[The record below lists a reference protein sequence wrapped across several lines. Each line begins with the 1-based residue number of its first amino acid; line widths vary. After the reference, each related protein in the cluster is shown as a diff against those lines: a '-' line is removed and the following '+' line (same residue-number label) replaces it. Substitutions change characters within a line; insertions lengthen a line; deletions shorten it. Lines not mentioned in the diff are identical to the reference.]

1 MAEVTF
7 AHLLEEQ
14 KKTNELLAKQ
24 RNPLDGRTGAGRA
37 LLESQRET
45 TSAVREGD
53 KQTAGDYIK
62 QSAIE
67 VFAEYDTFRREK
79 KFKTDPKNKSQD
91 DDQFE
96 KSRKQI
102 KGNVIPLHKKSLDVQ
117 ESQLTELVSIAKN
130 MGLVVKMNK
139 ESIER
144 MKEQVQALAPT
155 KSDGVP
161 NALQLEDK
169 RGFFS
174 KYLSRERGMFQ
185 SKIKDPIS
193 SGFSGLKGAAMSKF
207 SKGLTAI
214 GGFAKNFTLIGAG
227 ISVLKTL
234 PGIFKAGFNL
244 TTKLVKSVA
253 SIGKT
258 VFGVV
263 KGIAGSVLSL
273 VGSIGN
279 VLLAPFKKVGGILFS
294 VLKFLGFAGLAFFAM
309 KNFQTIRNVI
319 VGLAEYFD
327 SGKFPQD
334 ASKVLDIIKNV
345 YGTIVSI
352 ATTIKEYIQNLQ
364 TQAEESLGFGFS
376 DAIKSMK
383 EGDYLDA
390 GKQILSVVATM
401 IGKGFTQIVES
412 EEFRETI
419 HNALNAI
426 LTPINDFFA
435 KSLLGRL
442 VGFRKAGPEGVM
454 GRFEYQRPQTAKEL
468 AEERIAHLRLM
479 RQETVFGGPHGD
491 VPSLQFKPGVSD
503 LTQEQIDLI
512 YEKAKKDVEMR
523 DRPKGLFNF
532 TDNSGNGGTT
542 VNMNGGERVDDAVYV
557 GRTGRNTRGL

>member
-24 RNPLDGRTGAGRA
+24 RSPLDGRTGAGRA

-45 TSAVREGD
+45 TSAVKEGD
-53 KQTAGDYIK
+53 KQTATDYIK

-67 VFAEYDTFRREK
+67 VFAEYDTYRREK
-79 KFKTDPKNKSQD
+79 KFKTDPKMQSQD
-91 DDQFE
+91 DDRFDEIKKFNDNNVVNFHE
-96 KSRKQI
+96 KSITKISELFTQAAANEHEKILKNIDGGIGGLNAKVAHMQLEGKKTEEQKDRKD
-102 KGNVIPLHKKSLDVQ
+102 KKSKFIPQ
-117 ESQLTELVSIAKN
+117 ERTFGNILGRFMGKEGLTGE
-130 MGLVVKMNK
+130 G
-139 ESIER
+139 
-144 MKEQVQALAPT
+144 
-155 KSDGVP
+155 G
-161 NALQLEDK
+161 
-169 RGFFS
+169 
-174 KYLSRERGMFQ
+174 
-185 SKIKDPIS
+185 
-193 SGFSGLKGAAMSKF
+193 GLKLSGIKKF
-207 SKGLTAI
+207 
-214 GGFAKNFTLIGAG
+214 IGAG
-227 ISVLKTL
+227 SKLFLKLTPIGRFIGGGFKL
-234 PGIFKAGFNL
+234 LSSLGGFVMNAFSGIMKSFNFL
-244 TTKLVKSVA
+244 KDTIIAPIVKYT
-253 SIGKT
+253 GKIL
-258 VFGVV
+258 G
-263 KGIAGSVLSL
+263 GLGSVLGML
-273 VGSIGN
+273 GGFIA
-279 VLLAPFKKVGGILFS
+279 APFKFLLKSPLIRALGI
-294 VLKFLGFAGLAFFAM
+294 AGLAFLAF
-309 KNFQTIRNVI
+309 KNFDTIRTAIIN
-319 VGLAEYFD
+319 LAKYFD
-327 SGKFPQD
+327 SPQFFKD
-334 ASKVLDIIKNV
+334 VDRIKGVISNTIGMVLSV
-345 YGTIVSI
+345 G
-352 ATTIKEYIQNLQ
+352 TTIKEYIQNLQ

-383 EGDYLDA
+383 EGNYLEA
-390 GKQILSVVATM
+390 GKEILSVVATM

-468 AEERIAHLRLM
+468 AEQRIAHLRLM
-479 RQETVFGGPHGD
+479 RQETVFGGPGGE

>member
-169 RGFFS
+169 RVFFS

-244 TTKLVKSVA
+244 TTKLVKGVA

-263 KGIAGSVLSL
+263 RGIAGSVLSL

-412 EEFRETI
+412 EEFI
-419 HNALNAI
+419 KIVHNALNAI
-426 LTPINDFFA
+426 LTPIYNAVSKIVPFMDE
-435 KSLLGRL
+435 
-442 VGFRKAGPEGVM
+442 AGPEGIL
-454 GRFEYQRPQTAKEL
+454 GGFQNREQKEIQAL
-468 AEERIAHLRLM
+468 ISR
-479 RQETVFGGPHGD
+479 RQEKFKEDLKTRSGFGTSPIIDYETGMRESDIPAYMKLSTITRQDLENIRQKIAEDNRASGVFN
-491 VPSLQFKPGVSD
+491 
-503 LTQEQIDLI
+503 I
-512 YEKAKKDVEMR
+512 
-523 DRPKGLFNF
+523 

-557 GRTGRNTRGL
+557 GSGRNKRRL

>member
-53 KQTAGDYIK
+53 KQTAGEIFK
-62 QSAIE
+62 QSGFEIA
-67 VFAEYDTFRREK
+67 AEYDTYRREK
-79 KFKTDPKNKSQD
+79 RFKTNPDLESQD

-96 KSRKQI
+96 KSREQI
-102 KGNVIPLHKKSLDVQ
+102 TAKIIPLHENSITEISKLFTQQAANEHERILKNIDGGIGGLNAKVAHMQLEGKKTEEQKDRKDKKSKFIPQ
-117 ESQLTELVSIAKN
+117 ERTFGNILGRFMGKEGLTGE
-130 MGLVVKMNK
+130 G
-139 ESIER
+139 
-144 MKEQVQALAPT
+144 
-155 KSDGVP
+155 G
-161 NALQLEDK
+161 
-169 RGFFS
+169 
-174 KYLSRERGMFQ
+174 
-185 SKIKDPIS
+185 
-193 SGFSGLKGAAMSKF
+193 GLKLSGIKKF
-207 SKGLTAI
+207 
-214 GGFAKNFTLIGAG
+214 IGAG
-227 ISVLKTL
+227 SKLFLKLTPIGRFIGGGFKL
-234 PGIFKAGFNL
+234 LSSLGGFVMNAFSGIIKGFNFL
-244 TTKLVKSVA
+244 TDTIIKP
-253 SIGKT
+253 IMRMTGKIL
-258 VFGVV
+258 G
-263 KGIAGSVLSL
+263 GLGSVLGML
-273 VGSIGN
+273 GGFIA
-279 VLLAPFKKVGGILFS
+279 APFKFLLKSPLIKALGI
-294 VLKFLGFAGLAFFAM
+294 AGLAFLAF
-309 KNFQTIRNVI
+309 KNFDTIRTAIIN
-319 VGLAEYFD
+319 LAKYFD
-327 SGKFPQD
+327 SPQFFKD
-334 ASKVLDIIKNV
+334 VDRIKGVISNTIGMVLSV
-345 YGTIVSI
+345 G
-352 ATTIKEYIQNLQ
+352 TTIKEYIQNLQ

-383 EGDYLDA
+383 EGNYLEA
-390 GKQILSVVATM
+390 GKEILSVVATM

-468 AEERIAHLRLM
+468 AEQRIAHLRLM
-479 RQETVFGGPHGD
+479 RQETVFGGPGGE

-557 GRTGRNTRGL
+557 GSGRNKRRL

>member
-244 TTKLVKSVA
+244 TTKLVKGVA

-263 KGIAGSVLSL
+263 RGIAGSVLSL

-352 ATTIKEYIQNLQ
+352 ATAIKDYFLDLNKR
-364 TQAEESLGFGFS
+364 AEESLGFGFS
-376 DAIKSMK
+376 DAIANMK

-390 GKQILSVVATM
+390 GKQILSLVGTM
-401 IGKGFTQIVES
+401 IGKGFMDVINS
-412 EEFRETI
+412 DEFRKI
-419 HNALNAI
+419 VHNALNAI
-426 LTPINDFFA
+426 LTPIYNAVSKIVPFMDE
-435 KSLLGRL
+435 
-442 VGFRKAGPEGVM
+442 AGPEGIL
-454 GRFEYQRPQTAKEL
+454 GGFQNREQKEIQAL
-468 AEERIAHLRLM
+468 ISR
-479 RQETVFGGPHGD
+479 RQEKFKEDLKTRSGFGTSPIIDYETGMRESDIPAYMKLSTITRQDLENIRQKIAEDNRASGVFN
-491 VPSLQFKPGVSD
+491 
-503 LTQEQIDLI
+503 I
-512 YEKAKKDVEMR
+512 
-523 DRPKGLFNF
+523 

-557 GRTGRNTRGL
+557 GSGRNKRRL

>member
-53 KQTAGDYIK
+53 KQTAGEIFK
-62 QSAIE
+62 QSGFEIA
-67 VFAEYDTFRREK
+67 AEYDTYRREK
-79 KFKTDPKNKSQD
+79 RFKTNPDLESQD

-96 KSRKQI
+96 KSREQI
-102 KGNVIPLHKKSLDVQ
+102 TAKIIPLHENSITEISKLFTQQAANEHERILKNIDGGIGGLNAKVAHMQLEGKKTEEQKDRKDKKSKFIPQ
-117 ESQLTELVSIAKN
+117 ERTFGNILGRFMGKEGLTGE
-130 MGLVVKMNK
+130 G
-139 ESIER
+139 
-144 MKEQVQALAPT
+144 
-155 KSDGVP
+155 G
-161 NALQLEDK
+161 
-169 RGFFS
+169 
-174 KYLSRERGMFQ
+174 
-185 SKIKDPIS
+185 
-193 SGFSGLKGAAMSKF
+193 GLKLSGIKKF
-207 SKGLTAI
+207 
-214 GGFAKNFTLIGAG
+214 IGAG
-227 ISVLKTL
+227 SKLFLKLTPIGRFIGGGFKL
-234 PGIFKAGFNL
+234 LSSLGGFVMNAFSGIIKGFNFL
-244 TTKLVKSVA
+244 TDTIIKP
-253 SIGKT
+253 IMRMTGKIL
-258 VFGVV
+258 G
-263 KGIAGSVLSL
+263 GLGSVLGML
-273 VGSIGN
+273 GGFIA
-279 VLLAPFKKVGGILFS
+279 APFKFLLKSPLIKALGI
-294 VLKFLGFAGLAFFAM
+294 AGLAFLAF
-309 KNFQTIRNVI
+309 KNFDTIRTAIIN
-319 VGLAEYFD
+319 LAKYFD
-327 SGKFPQD
+327 SPQFFKD
-334 ASKVLDIIKNV
+334 VDRIKGVISNTIGMVLSV
-345 YGTIVSI
+345 G
-352 ATTIKEYIQNLQ
+352 TTIKEYIQNLQ

-383 EGDYLDA
+383 EGNYLEA
-390 GKQILSVVATM
+390 GKEILSVVATM

-468 AEERIAHLRLM
+468 AEQRIAHLRLM
-479 RQETVFGGPHGD
+479 RQETVFGGPGGE

-503 LTQEQIDLI
+503 LTQEQIELI
-512 YEKAKKDVEMR
+512 YKKAERDVQMR
-523 DRPKGLFNF
+523 DQGKGLFNF